1 MGWQKALLS
10 YRALD
15 NFQGAV
21 LLIQDQNLLR
31 LAAAWP
37 MVPRQFPETLKQGTE
52 VNLEEL
58 WKATR
63 IDFKAWASLAQLQ
76 PLAVMRGFKVL
87 KGNRIILPDG
97 SLNHIADSLLQKE
110 AAGKFIS
117 EFGLK
122 FGDLKR

>member
-15 NFQGAV
+15 NFQGAA

-37 MVPRQFPETLKQGTE
+37 MVPRQFPETLEPGTE

-87 KGNRIILPDG
+87 KGICIILPDG